1 MNAKATSETVS
12 QQKQKVNYGLD
23 APVFQRSARFGGL
36 SAVVLGI
43 VAARWAQQHSSQAV
57 FNLATPIAWTGL
69 WFFLTGCVMLWGS
82 KVGKLHLRDKIISS
96 IRWRGDERVL
106 DVGCGHGLMLLAAA
120 KRLKSGVAIGIDI
133 WSQVDQADNN
143 PQSTLA
149 NAQLE
154 NVADRV
160 EVQNA
165 DARSL
170 PFPDN
175 SFDVI
180 VSSFVIHNLNRAAD
194 REQVMREIARVL
206 KPGGQLAI
214 ADIRHTGQYERTL
227 RALGWMSVHRWFP
240 NFLFVTPTRVLRA
253 TKS

>member
-1 MNAKATSETVS
+1 MNAKATSETVF
-12 QQKQKVNYGLD
+12 QQKVNYGLD
-23 APVFQRSARFGGL
+23 APVFQRSALFGGL

-69 WFFLTGCVMLWGS
+69 WFFLTGCVMFWGS

-133 WSQVDQADNN
+133 WSQADQADNN

-165 DARSL
+165 DARGL

-180 VSSFVIHNLNRAAD
+180 VSSFVIHNLNRAPD
-194 REQVMREIARVL
+194 RDQVLREIARVL

-214 ADIRHTGQYERTL
+214 ADIRHTGQYEHTLRTL
-227 RALGWMSVHRWFP
+227 GWTSVQRWFP

-253 TKS
+253 TKP